1 MRVGNRGCGRIGG
14 VLFLLLVSGISGPV
28 VALDFVDR
36 LQKAEQSLNAEP
48 REALRIAEDV
58 LAAAESAGD
67 RPARAEA
74 LRLLGIARNI
84 TGSND
89 QALQALQESLALFE
103 AEGNRVR
110 QTLVLRHLGVV
121 HFDAGRSDQA
131 LEHYLRA
138 LAGFEAL
145 DDAVEIA
152 KTRANIANVHLRTG
166 RIAEAVEQH
175 RAALARFEQVGAAM
189 PMAATHLNLG
199 AALRAL
205 AEQPDTD
212 PAQRSAGYVEARAS
226 FERASRIFR
235 GLDIAR
241 GVLKAEANLAA
252 VQAAQGELE
261 PAAEAFA
268 GVLRLARELGDVQ
281 EEVLALKRL
290 LAVQHQR
297 GQWEEA
303 RSSAAAGL
311 ALAERLQDSGAQES
325 FHRSLSEL
333 QEVGGDTARALFHAR
348 EAERIARQLAQS
360 EQGLRVAEI
369 SRRYENAQRDREL
382 EALKQA
388 AALDQAELGKQRVL
402 RNAAVVIGL
411 LALGMLLLY
420 GSRYRLRERSRLE
433 LQRAAETDPLT
444 GLLNRRGL
452 RQWVGTGAPGT
463 AYAVLIG
470 DVDHFKRINDELGHD
485 VGDAVLIEVARRL
498 RQAIRPD
505 DEAARWGGEEFLIVL
520 PGADSAAAMQ
530 VGERLRE
537 CVASSPIGD
546 AALTVTLSLGVAV
559 VLPEQ
564 GFDAV
569 VQAADQA
576 LLQAKR
582 TGRNRVLFAP
592 PRLRAI
598 PAATVEA
605 G

>member
-1 MRVGNRGCGRIGG
+1 MRAGNRGCGRIGI
-14 VLFLLLVSGISGPV
+14 VLLILLWAGISAPAAAV
-28 VALDFVDR
+28 DFVDR
-36 LQKAEQSLNAEP
+36 LQKAEQSINSEP
-48 REALRIAEDV
+48 REALRIAEEV
-58 LAAAESAGD
+58 LVAAESAGD
-67 RPARAEA
+67 RPVRAEA
-74 LRLLGIARNI
+74 LRVLGIARNI

-89 QALQALQESLALFE
+89 QALQALQQSLTLFE
-103 AEGNRVR
+103 AEGNAAR

-131 LEHYLRA
+131 LEYYLQA
-138 LAGFEAL
+138 LAGFEATG
-145 DDAVEIA
+145 DALEVA

-166 RIAEAVEQH
+166 RIEAAVEQH
-175 RAALARFEQVGAAM
+175 RAALLLFEQVGAAM

-199 AALRAL
+199 TALRAL
-205 AEQPDTD
+205 AELPDTD
-212 PAQRSAGYVEARAS
+212 AERRRIGYAEAKES
-226 FERASRIFR
+226 FERAARIFR

-252 VQAAQGELE
+252 VKAAQGELA
-261 PAAEAFA
+261 PAAAAFTH
-268 GVLRLARELGDVQ
+268 VLQLARELGDVQ

-290 LAVQHQR
+290 LALQHQL
-297 GQWEEA
+297 GQLEEA
-303 RSSAAAGL
+303 RTSAAAGL
-311 ALAERLQDSGAQES
+311 ALAERLEDPGAQES

-333 QEVGGDTARALFHAR
+333 QEVVGHTAQALFHAR
-348 EAERIARQLAQS
+348 EAERLGKQLAQS

-402 RNAAVVIGL
+402 RNAAIVIGL
-411 LALGMLLLY
+411 LALGVLLLY

-452 RQWVGTGAPGT
+452 RQWVGTGAPGA

-470 DVDHFKRINDELGHD
+470 DVDHFKRINDDQGHD

-537 CVASSPIGD
+537 CIALSPFGD

-582 TGRNRVLFAP
+582 SGRNRVLFAQ